1 MAKKIFVGNLS
12 WTLTN
17 DELKSLF
24 EEFGIVEDAFIIT
37 DRETRRSK
45 GFGFVT
51 MTNDTEAD
59 AAIDALN
66 GSDMKGRPLVVN
78 EARPQENDG
87 ARGGSAPRRSF
98 TPRGDNNRGGDRSW

>member
-12 WTLTN
+12 WGLTN

-24 EEFGIVEDAFIIT
+24 EEFGMVEDAFIIT

-51 MTNDTEAD
+51 MTNDAEAD

-78 EARPQENDG
+78 EARPQEE
-87 ARGGSAPRRSF
+87 SAPRRSF
-98 TPRGDNNRGGDRSW
+98 TPRTEGRSW